1 MEYLNLT
8 FRSGGIWNEG
18 HYSNPKLDALIDAVG
33 RELEPA
39 KRKSQFKQIE
49 QLLSNDGPSII
60 PFYTVNVYA
69 MSARVQGLPLMSDGF
84 HYYKTA
90 WLSS

>member
-1 MEYLNLT
+1 MG
-8 FRSGGIWNEG
+8 S
-18 HYSNPKLDALIDAVG
+18 
-33 RELEPA
+33 ELEPA
-39 KRKSQFKQIE
+39 KRKGQFKQIE
-49 QLLSNDGPSII
+49 QLVSNDGPSIL

-69 MSARVQGLPLMSDGF
+69 MRDRVQGLPLMSDGF